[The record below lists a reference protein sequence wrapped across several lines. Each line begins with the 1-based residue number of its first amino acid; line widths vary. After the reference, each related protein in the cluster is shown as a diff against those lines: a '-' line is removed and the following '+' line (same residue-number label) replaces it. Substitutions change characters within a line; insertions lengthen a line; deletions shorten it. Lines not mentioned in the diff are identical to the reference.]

1 MIYLI
6 ILAHNDQES
15 LAPFLAAVQVA
26 SIEWGQPYKALVVDD
41 GSTDETASVVQD
53 FGHYGQFELLQHQQ
67 QMGEGIALK
76 NGLNAVL
83 KGADPAD
90 LIVTLDPHITHS
102 PALVKAMLP
111 LIEQG
116 DDIVIASR
124 YTKDG
129 GETGLSLVQSLIG
142 KASAWLMN
150 QLFPIPQVRDY
161 TGRCRAHRA
170 DTLQGLADRFGEH
183 LIQESD
189 SACWLEILLKL
200 AQLEQVRFSQVPQ
213 IVHHNKSQESS
224 WHTIRRQAHIIKQG
238 RRYR

>member
-1 MIYLI
+1 MIHLV
-6 ILAHNDQES
+6 ILVHNDQEP

-26 SIEWGQPYKALVVDD
+26 STEWDQPYKALVVDD
-41 GSTDETASVVQD
+41 GSTDETASVAQD
-53 FGHYGQFELLQHQQ
+53 FGHYGQFELLQHQH
-67 QMGEGIALK
+67 QMGEGMALK
-76 NGLNAVL
+76 NGLSAVL
-83 KGADPAD
+83 KEADPAD
-90 LIVTLDPHITHS
+90 IIVTLDPHITHS

-124 YTKDG
+124 YTADG
-129 GETGLSLVQSLIG
+129 GETGLSLMQSLAG

-150 QLFPIPQVRDY
+150 RLFPIPQVRDY

-170 DTLQGLADRFGEH
+170 KTLQQLTDRHGDL

-200 AQLEQVRFSQVPQ
+200 AQLEHVRFAQVPQ
-213 IVHHNKSQESS
+213 IVHHKPNQESA
-224 WHTIRRQAHIIKQG
+224 WHTIRRQARIIKQG